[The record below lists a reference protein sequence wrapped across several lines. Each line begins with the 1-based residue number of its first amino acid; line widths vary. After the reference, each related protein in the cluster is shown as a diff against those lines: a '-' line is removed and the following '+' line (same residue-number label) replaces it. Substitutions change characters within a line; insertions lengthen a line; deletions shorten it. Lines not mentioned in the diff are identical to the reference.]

1 MSRNAPSIEHR
12 RAPAGVPGFM
22 STHPA
27 GARCPA
33 LQPQTIRFTPWRWAL
48 AFVGVLA
55 VSVGALGVVV
65 PGLPTTIFLIIAS
78 WCFTKSCPWLE
89 TRLIRNRYFRPFL
102 VFMEPGVRMPL
113 RAKVIANAMMW
124 LAIAA
129 SSGVFLAR
137 GDWPIALPVILA
149 GAVGSWFIARR

>member
-1 MSRNAPSIEHR
+1 MTTL
-12 RAPAGVPGFM
+12 PAG
-22 STHPA
+22 HQ
-27 GARCPA
+27 CPA
-33 LQPQTIRFTPWRWAL
+33 LQSPEIPLTPWRWGLAL
-48 AFVGVLA
+48 VGVLA
-55 VSVGALGVVV
+55 VSVGAVGVVV

-89 TRLIRNRYFRPFL
+89 RKLIRNKFFRPFL

-113 RAKVIANAMMW
+113 RAKIMANAMMW

-129 SSGVFLAR
+129 SCGVFIANEQWL
-137 GDWPIALPVILA
+137 IALPVIVA